1 MQKIA
6 DLIEAE
12 AERADRAALARGGEL
27 AGAGA
32 VQLVRFSPPRVT
44 AEVDDGAACVEFRLV
59 EGALVWHCS
68 CPAGRDGAFCAHCV
82 ATAQSVRIRTD
93 RKDSPAAPSATASER
108 TVRIA
113 S

>member
-6 DLIEAE
+6 DLIGTE
-12 AERADRAALARGGEL
+12 AERADQAALVRGGEL

-32 VQLVRFSPPRVT
+32 VQLVRFGPPRVT

-59 EGALVWHCS
+59 DGILHWHCS
-68 CPAGRDGAFCAHCV
+68 CPEGRNGVFCAHCV

-93 RKDSPAAPSATASER
+93 RKDPPVAPSATASER

>member
-6 DLIEAE
+6 DLIGTE
-12 AERADRAALARGGEL
+12 AERADQAALARGGEL
-27 AGAGA
+27 ARAGA

-44 AEVDDGAACVEFRLV
+44 AEVDDGAACVEFRIVDETL
-59 EGALVWHCS
+59 LWHCS
-68 CPAGRDGAFCAHCV
+68 CPEGRNGAFCAHCV

-93 RKDSPAAPSATASER
+93 RKDAPEAPSATASVR
-108 TVRIA
+108 TVRMA

>member
-1 MQKIA
+1 MRKIA

-12 AERADRAALARGGEL
+12 AERADQAALVRGGEL
-27 AGAGA
+27 ARAGA
-32 VQLVRFSPPRVT
+32 VQLVRFGPSRVT
-44 AEVDDGAACVEFRLV
+44 AEVDDGAACVEFRIVDETLC
-59 EGALVWHCS
+59 WHCG
-68 CPAGRDGAFCAHCV
+68 CPEGREGAFCAHCV

-93 RKDSPAAPSATASER
+93 RKDSPPVPSATASER

>member
-12 AERADRAALARGGEL
+12 AERADQAALARGGEL
-27 AGAGA
+27 ARAGA
-32 VQLVRFSPPRVT
+32 VQLVRFGPPQVT
-44 AEVDDGAACVEFRLV
+44 AEVDDGAACVEFRIVDETLR
-59 EGALVWHCS
+59 WHCS
-68 CPAGRDGAFCAHCV
+68 CPEGRKGAFCAHCV

-93 RKDSPAAPSATASER
+93 RKDSPAVPSATASVR

>member
-12 AERADRAALARGGEL
+12 AERADQAALDRGGEL
-27 AGAGA
+27 ARAGA
-32 VQLVRFSPPRVT
+32 VQLVRFGPPRVT
-44 AEVDDGAACVEFRLV
+44 AEVDDGAACVEFRV
-59 EGALVWHCS
+59 ADETLVWHCS
-68 CPAGRDGAFCAHCV
+68 CPEGRNGAFCAHCV

-93 RKDSPAAPSATASER
+93 RKDSPEAPSATASVR
-108 TVRIA
+108 TVRMA